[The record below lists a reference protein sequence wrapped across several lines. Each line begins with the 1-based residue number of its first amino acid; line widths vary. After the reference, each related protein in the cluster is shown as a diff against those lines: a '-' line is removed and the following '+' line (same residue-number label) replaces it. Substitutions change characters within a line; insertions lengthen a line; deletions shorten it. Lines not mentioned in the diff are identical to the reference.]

1 MALAVDTYQ
10 LGPIG
15 TNCYVVR
22 ADEAVRE
29 AVVIDPGGNA
39 EELQA
44 QLARDGI
51 TCGAIVL
58 THTHFDHVG
67 GVADLAEAA
76 GAPVYVSPDAVG
88 GLESPFSPPGLEVRG
103 HEGARHVSGGDT
115 LELGGIAFDVL
126 DVPGHAPGH
135 LSYYADGSLF
145 SGDVLFA
152 GGVGRVDLPGGDWET
167 LLDSIRLLV
176 ERYPPEAVVYS
187 GHGPATTLGAELA
200 RNPFLAELRSA
211 SQ

>member
-1 MALAVDTYQ
+1 MALTVDTFQ

-22 ADEAVRE
+22 AGEAARE
-29 AVVIDPGGNA
+29 AVVVDPGGDAGQLEA
-39 EELQA
+39 E
-44 QLARDGI
+44 LARAGI
-51 TCGAIVL
+51 SCTAIAL

-67 GVADLAEAA
+67 GVADLAEST

-88 GLESPFSPPGLEVRG
+88 GLESPFSPPGLETRG
-103 HEGARHVSGGDT
+103 YGGARHLSGGDA
-115 LELGGIAFDVL
+115 LELAGVGFDVL

-135 LSYYADGSLF
+135 LSYYADGCLF

-176 ERYPPEAVVYS
+176 ERYPPETVVYS

-200 RNPFLAELRSA
+200 RNPFLAELRST